1 MLMHS
6 NIPSS
11 QWNDVKGEI
20 QKTWNKL
27 NAAELEGTH
36 GDVRAISSLVQK
48 RYGLNSEVVDQKLD
62 ECIDRCGTAA
72 GPASFRSSSSAS
84 SAGAADLGSN
94 VDPSSLSASI
104 NQTSSMKNSSAK
116 SESFEDDVH
125 SRSFEAPEEGM
136 DSAESLH
143 ASWNEGGDRV
153 PDDFDLSR
161 DSRMAEDVTTNEPK
175 RYGSSEK
182 DAHESRS
189 EDGQTGDSGRSQ
201 AFERSAGSSSR
212 SETVSKSA
220 RNQEGSS
227 VSRSQSRDRE
237 SDFARNSRNS
247 EDSSQE
253 E

>member
-6 NIPSS
+6 NIPAT

-20 QKTWNKL
+20 QKTWSKL

-48 RYGLNSEVVDQKLD
+48 RYGLTSDVVDQKID

-72 GPASFRSSSSAS
+72 GPASFRSSSAS
-84 SAGAADLGSN
+84 SAGPADLGSN

-104 NQTSSMKNSSAK
+104 NQTSS
-116 SESFEDDVH
+116 EHVH

-136 DSAESLH
+136 DSSDSLH

-153 PDDFDLSR
+153 DEKFSHDFDQSR

-175 RYGSSEK
+175 RYGSSEG
-182 DAHESRS
+182 DANDSRS
-189 EDGQTGDSGRSQ
+189 EAGQAGDSGRSQ

-212 SETVSKSA
+212 SQKDSKPA
-220 RNQEGSS
+220 RNQEGSTF
-227 VSRSQSRDRE
+227 SRSNSRDRGTG
-237 SDFARNSRNS
+237 SAQDPRNS

>member
-6 NIPSS
+6 NIPDA

-20 QKTWNKL
+20 QKTWSKL

-48 RYGLNSEVVDQKLD
+48 RYGLNSDVVDQKLD

-72 GPASFRSSSSAS
+72 GPATFRSPTAS
-84 SAGAADLGSN
+84 SAGPADLGSN

-104 NQTSSMKNSSAK
+104 NQTSS
-116 SESFEDDVH
+116 DVH

-136 DSAESLH
+136 DSADSLH

-175 RYGSSEK
+175 RYGSSEGQFN
-182 DAHESRS
+182 ESRS
-189 EDGQTGDSGRSQ
+189 EAGQAGNSG
-201 AFERSAGSSSR
+201 R

-237 SDFARNSRNS
+237 SDFAQNSRNS

>member
-6 NIPSS
+6 NIPEN

-27 NAAELEGTH
+27 NAAELEKTH

-48 RYGLNSEVVDQKLD
+48 RYGLTSDVVDQKID

-72 GPASFRSSSSAS
+72 GPASFRSSSAS
-84 SAGAADLGSN
+84 SAGPADLGSN

-104 NQTSSMKNSSAK
+104 NQTSSGN
-116 SESFEDDVH
+116 VH

-175 RYGSSEK
+175 RYGSSEGPFN
-182 DAHESRS
+182 DSRS
-189 EDGQTGDSGRSQ
+189 EAGQAGNSGRSQ
-201 AFERSAGSSSR
+201 AFEGSAGISSR

-237 SDFARNSRNS
+237 SDFAQNSRNS